1 MDSELIN
8 CMDMLE
14 EELEES
20 KKALFSSSFKKVDTE
35 RMYEIL
41 EDMRAAYPEE
51 LRQAER
57 IISDKMRIMA
67 DAKADAERMIRDAE
81 QRANQLVDEHEI
93 VQAAT
98 DKARQILG
106 CGAEKC
112 AGCSRGRQG
121 LCRGFDAGCG
131 RVFGR
136 IHRYGEKKQRIPIRQ
151 RRNTKT
157 CGLTARLFFTL
168 LKR

>member
-67 DAKADAERMIRDAE
+67 DAKAYDTRC
-81 QRANQLVDEHEI
+81 RATGQS
-93 VQAAT
+93 
-98 DKARQILG
+98 
-106 CGAEKC
+106 
-112 AGCSRGRQG
+112 AGGRT
-121 LCRGFDAGCG
+121 RNRAGSDG
-131 RVFGR
+131 
-136 IHRYGEKKQRIPIRQ
+136 
-151 RRNTKT
+151 
-157 CGLTARLFFTL
+157 
-168 LKR
+168 

>member
-8 CMDMLE
+8 CMDMRE

-98 DKARQILG
+98 DKARQILAAAQKNARDVRE
-106 CGAEKC
+106 GAKGYAEDLMQDVEGYLEEYIDMVRKNRESLS
-112 AGCSRGRQG
+112 GK
-121 LCRGFDAGCG
+121 
-131 RVFGR
+131 
-136 IHRYGEKKQRIPIRQ
+136 GETQ
-151 RRNTKT
+151 RR
-157 CGLTARLFFTL
+157 AD
-168 LKR
+168 

>member
-67 DAKADAERMIRDAE
+67 DAKADAER
-81 QRANQLVDEHEI
+81 
-93 VQAAT
+93 
-98 DKARQILG
+98 
-106 CGAEKC
+106 
-112 AGCSRGRQG
+112 
-121 LCRGFDAGCG
+121 FDAGCG

>member
-98 DKARQILG
+98 DKARQILAAAQKNARDVRE
-106 CGAEKC
+106 GAKGYAEDLMQDVEGHLEEYIDMVRKNRESLS
-112 AGCSRGRQG
+112 GK
-121 LCRGFDAGCG
+121 
-131 RVFGR
+131 
-136 IHRYGEKKQRIPIRQ
+136 GETQ
-151 RRNTKT
+151 RR
-157 CGLTARLFFTL
+157 AD
-168 LKR
+168 

>member
-41 EDMRAAYPEE
+41 D
-51 LRQAER
+51 
-57 IISDKMRIMA
+57 
-67 DAKADAERMIRDAE
+67 
-81 QRANQLVDEHEI
+81 
-93 VQAAT
+93 
-98 DKARQILG
+98 
-106 CGAEKC
+106 
-112 AGCSRGRQG
+112 
-121 LCRGFDAGCG
+121 DAGCG

-136 IHRYGEKKQRIPIRQ
+136 IHRYGEEKQRIPIRQ

-157 CGLTARLFFTL
+157 CGLTVRLFFTL
-168 LKR
+168 FKR